1 MLYVVY
7 FYAETM
13 KEVREWILVSDK
25 IQSNVAS
32 IKGVSPD
39 WHCYS
44 QDEKFTDVFK
54 SQPGMTTADQCSVS
68 LHVTKLQQLE

>member
-25 IQSNVAS
+25 IQRNLAS

-39 WHCYS
+39 
-44 QDEKFTDVFK
+44 
-54 SQPGMTTADQCSVS
+54 
-68 LHVTKLQQLE
+68 